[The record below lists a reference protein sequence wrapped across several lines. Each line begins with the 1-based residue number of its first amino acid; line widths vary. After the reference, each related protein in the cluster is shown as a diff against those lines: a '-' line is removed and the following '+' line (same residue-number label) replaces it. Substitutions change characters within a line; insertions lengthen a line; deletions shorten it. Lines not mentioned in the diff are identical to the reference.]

1 MPRGNPDKLIPG
13 NKRSHEEASE
23 NGRKG
28 GIQSGKKRREKKL
41 MSQIYAEF
49 LAKEHNI
56 MTSDGKKKPVSG
68 SEMVSSVMRKVL
80 SRGDSASVS
89 LMREVREG
97 TEGSKIKTE
106 TVLTINTDDEK
117 IQAILKEH
125 GVNKPESE
133 N

>member
-1 MPRGNPDKLIPG
+1 MAGRTENLKPKTSAKARGKL
-13 NKRSHEEASE
+13 
-23 NGRKG
+23 G
-28 GIQSGKKRREKKL
+28 GIKSGIVKREKKL

-49 LAKEHNI
+49 LAKEHDVI
-56 MTSDGKKKPVSG
+56 MNDGKKKSVSG
-68 SEMVSSVMRKVL
+68 SEMVSTVMRKVL

-97 TEGSKIKTE
+97 TEGSKVKTE

-117 IQAILKEH
+117 IQQILKEH

>member
-1 MPRGNPDKLIPG
+1 MTGRTENLKPKTSAKARGKL
-13 NKRSHEEASE
+13 
-23 NGRKG
+23 G
-28 GIQSGKKRREKKL
+28 GIKSGIVKREKKL

-49 LAKEHNI
+49 LAKEHDVI
-56 MTSDGKKKPVSG
+56 MSDGKKKPVSG
-68 SEMVSSVMRKVL
+68 SEMVSTVMRKVL

-97 TEGSKIKTE
+97 TEGSKVKTE

-117 IQAILKEH
+117 IQQILKEH
-125 GVNKPESE
+125 GVNKSEPE

>member
-1 MPRGNPDKLIPG
+1 MAGRTENLKPKTSAKARGKL
-13 NKRSHEEASE
+13 
-23 NGRKG
+23 G
-28 GIQSGKKRREKKL
+28 GIKSGKVKREKKL

-125 GVNKPESE
+125 GVNKSESE